1 MSTDNSEIEGA
12 QPVSAFC
19 VAVLNDGSTVKVQ
32 GSSLSDFTLTL
43 DKASLAWVDF
53 TVSMLERDGSAAATA
68 LGFSPS
74 LVQTL
79 LTNRYSGYEDLE
91 TELGLMLPAVRVDKP
106 LEVDIYPLLILIR
119 KGLIVTLHA
128 EKVIRLLKFSK
139 YADVFMRK
147 VNPNMLWNDKLTV
160 LLTRIIDEN
169 NEKNFEGL
177 RTIEDQSDEIGKFM
191 IDPTMPKGQ
200 AIGQE
205 IYKMKHA
212 LITYLST
219 LWASLDVIHS
229 LRYGDAETM
238 SDDRRLLQRI
248 GMLGDDVNRQIAL
261 SEHMSEVMASGLE
274 VLQTIYNNQLQM
286 LNNRFTLV
294 ATWLAVLAAAVMVP
308 NTLATVFGTS
318 AFESVPAGLVI
329 IILILST
336 ILSAFS
342 VYLVLKIKG
351 WLPRMESV

>member
-1 MSTDNSEIEGA
+1 MSIDKGETEGA
-12 QPVSAFC
+12 QLVSAFC

-32 GSSLSDFTLTL
+32 DSLLSNFTSTL
-43 DKASLAWVDF
+43 DTASLAWIDF
-53 TVSMLERDGSAAATA
+53 TVSVLEKEGTAAATA
-68 LGFSPS
+68 LGFSSS
-74 LVQTL
+74 LVRTL

-91 TELGLMLPAVRVDKP
+91 TELGLMLPAVRVEKLD
-106 LEVDIYPLLILIR
+106 VDIHPLLILIR
-119 KGLIVTLHA
+119 KGLVVTLHT

-200 AIGQE
+200 VIGQE

-308 NTLATVFGTS
+308 NTLATVFGTA

-329 IILILST
+329 LILILST
-336 ILSAFS
+336 LLSAFS

-351 WLPRMESV
+351 WLPRIEGG